1 MRAFISFL
9 LIFEVLYLPS
19 SHCAF
24 RNALQSGESVPHA
37 ERISISTEA
46 KEASDYAQELAIS
59 GASDVNPHVPGTA
72 GYRGVR
78 RVGHTFDTSGADAP
92 LGNNHPLP
100 TLPARK
106 PTTDVDSADGSS
118 SLTLNNNGKDTSAGA
133 KESEIPLQ
141 LQDSAPKKSKFA
153 AFIQYPKS
161 IPIRLKLIGNA
172 FKSLFRY
179 IAERRPSDVQIQEFH
194 TARDLIARSL
204 VTNQRLNL
212 GSDEAFDMEN
222 LAKDLAR
229 RFPLLPPLMDDANGK
244 FFYQEYLKIAQRH
257 QLANFPTSEIT
268 MTPRSKYAA
277 LELTDGSEMMNEV
290 SKSFEQLNDPQIV
303 AHFRIQLEEA
313 VDEISK
319 VNKWKPFTGDIERY
333 FPSFSIDEKSENSM
347 IPIRFTRAQS
357 RRARKKVSPDP
368 SVLDLELDAHNL
380 HPSPEDKEELFRYA
394 MIEGFQNVLRA
405 IRPQLYED
413 LYKNALTEIAAFLT
427 KSPSSEAKDN
437 SVFTIAAKGD
447 AAWRESAFA
456 RFYQI
461 PMSPSEAFEKL
472 KQGPKDTEIIR
483 YASNIHA
490 ARLAFL
496 SSAELKVLRDAST
509 RKIFQGL
516 LNSIKENMN
525 VRGVTDMQP
534 KLAALEDFERD
545 VRKSYGQV
553 NIPLAQEL
561 LNKGVIES
569 EFRNELTPEAE
580 MTERRFV
587 QNLGTKEEFVEKLM
601 DRFETQIG
609 VHLKETP
616 SNGILALSSRQ
627 VARSNL
633 YQLDQDAKS
642 LYLGPDALE
651 KSNSFRFDQALQV
664 YDPQVNKLIQ
674 KPIDPKTLARAY
686 IDTVLARPYEPSSAE
701 NAEWSASLRHSL
713 ERKMADL
720 EDYFDHH
727 LPKMGAYFE
736 QIMKNREQTVR
747 TL

>member
-24 RNALQSGESVPHA
+24 RNALQSGESVP
-37 ERISISTEA
+37 T
-46 KEASDYAQELAIS
+46 AS
-59 GASDVNPHVPGTA
+59 ASQFPL
-72 GYRGVR
+72 R
-78 RVGHTFDTSGADAP
+78 RKSFRLCTRACDFGSLGRKPTRARNCWLSWGSACGHTFDTSGADAP

-222 LAKDLAR
+222 LAKDLA
-229 RFPLLPPLMDDANGK
+229 K
-244 FFYQEYLKIAQRH
+244 
-257 QLANFPTSEIT
+257 
-268 MTPRSKYAA
+268 
-277 LELTDGSEMMNEV
+277 
-290 SKSFEQLNDPQIV
+290 
-303 AHFRIQLEEA
+303 
-313 VDEISK
+313 
-319 VNKWKPFTGDIERY
+319 
-333 FPSFSIDEKSENSM
+333 
-347 IPIRFTRAQS
+347 IPIITTA
-357 RRARKKVSPDP
+357 
-368 SVLDLELDAHNL
+368 
-380 HPSPEDKEELFRYA
+380 
-394 MIEGFQNVLRA
+394 
-405 IRPQLYED
+405 
-413 LYKNALTEIAAFLT
+413 
-427 KSPSSEAKDN
+427 
-437 SVFTIAAKGD
+437 
-447 AAWRESAFA
+447 
-456 RFYQI
+456 
-461 PMSPSEAFEKL
+461 
-472 KQGPKDTEIIR
+472 
-483 YASNIHA
+483 
-490 ARLAFL
+490 
-496 SSAELKVLRDAST
+496 
-509 RKIFQGL
+509 
-516 LNSIKENMN
+516 
-525 VRGVTDMQP
+525 
-534 KLAALEDFERD
+534 
-545 VRKSYGQV
+545 YGRCQRTH
-553 NIPLAQEL
+553 
-561 LNKGVIES
+561 GCS
-569 EFRNELTPEAE
+569 
-580 MTERRFV
+580 
-587 QNLGTKEEFVEKLM
+587 
-601 DRFETQIG
+601 